1 MDKKNLSIIDKEL
14 TIEGSISSSGKLII
28 KGKIRGEIKG
38 DVIVIAEGGEVDSI
52 SATVASMTVG
62 GKFNG
67 ELIASKELIILS
79 TGICAGK
86 VECKDLIVEN
96 GGVLNAEVSCTTSSQ
111 ANGEKQ
117 RVIPQLFAKK
127 EMKESNKIE
136 L

>member
-1 MDKKNLSIIDKEL
+1 MMNKKNLSIIDKEL

-28 KGKIRGEIKG
+28 KGKVNGEIKG
-38 DVIVIAEGGEVDSI
+38 DVIVIAEDGEVDSN
-52 SATVASMTVG
+52 SAVVASMTVG

-67 ELIASKELIILS
+67 DVIASKELIILS
-79 TGICAGK
+79 TGSCAGK

-111 ANGEKQ
+111 ADGGKQKEK
-117 RVIPQLFAKK
+117 IKLAKK
-127 EMKESNKIE
+127 EMKVSNKIE